1 MPVILFQRVGNTPVL
16 TNICFLC
23 KSVALVLGN
32 KYIQLV
38 LIIDN
43 KSNVSLCGG
52 DVIFTHK
59 SKLQSFCILIKNS
72 F

>member
-1 MPVILFQRVGNTPVL
+1 MPVILFHRVDNTPVL

-32 KYIQLV
+32 KYVQLG

-43 KSNVSLCGG
+43 KGNVSLCGG
-52 DVIFTHK
+52 DVIFAVLYT
-59 SKLQSFCILIKNS
+59 CNT
-72 F
+72 